1 MRLTGLIAASAIA
14 IAAPAMAA
22 DPPPDAALKL
32 AREVIAPRF
41 AEVEAAAAAQETA
54 WTGFC
59 GHRASADPQPLL
71 QAYERLSDVWARVE
85 FVRMGPAAA
94 ELRAERFNYWLD
106 RENATGKAL
115 NAMLAGGPLDAAS
128 LKAGSVGGQGMPL
141 IERLLWGPDA
151 LDKLKAAGPDG
162 DRRCAVGSAVAAS
175 LHGLA
180 GEMSGGWNGPDGI
193 VAAMTAGKPWGVA
206 FADRTE
212 ASRVLLT
219 DLVGGV
225 ENLKDSKVAFAFH
238 DEANPAAPRLAEEA
252 RSGRSLHD
260 AMLNFH
266 EVRKAVETYMQPAS
280 PEQKQT
286 MATAFD
292 AVEAKLRAAAQA
304 RDATPPNSPER
315 VATLQAAV
323 ASLVDL
329 QQLALTVVPAGSGVA
344 LGFNNL
350 DGD

>member
-1 MRLTGLIAASAIA
+1 MRLAGLIAAGFMAA
-14 IAAPAMAA
+14 AAPAMAA
-22 DPPPDAALKL
+22 DPPDAALKL
-32 AREVIAPRF
+32 AREVFAPRF
-41 AEVEAAAAAQETA
+41 QEVETAAVAQEAA
-54 WTGFC
+54 WSGFC
-59 GHRASADPQPLL
+59 ARRAGADPQGLR
-71 QAYERLSDVWARVE
+71 QAYERLSDAWARIE

-106 RENATGKAL
+106 RENAAGRAL

-128 LKAGSVGGQGMPL
+128 LKAGSVGGQGMPV

-162 DRRCAVGSAVAAS
+162 DRRCAIGQAVAAS

-180 GEMSGGWNGPDGI
+180 GEMAEGWSGPDGV
-193 VAAMTAGKPWGVA
+193 VAAMAAGKPWGVA
-206 FADRTE
+206 FADRAE

-225 ENLKDSKVAFAFH
+225 ENLKDSKVALAFH

-260 AMLNFH
+260 ALLNFE
-266 EVRKAVETYMQPAS
+266 EVRKAVDVYMQPAT

-286 MATAFD
+286 VAKAFD
-292 AVEAKLRAAAQA
+292 AVETRLQAAVQAKAS
-304 RDATPPNSPER
+304 TPPNSPER
-315 VATLQAAV
+315 QVALQAAV
-323 ASLVDL
+323 ASLVEL
-329 QQLALTVVPAGSGVA
+329 QQLTLTVVPAGSGVA